1 MRLEDFPVIKAIC
14 RSDNLGET
22 QTQALLNRIEQ
33 KTPLLPRF
41 KEADDFHHFLSQ
53 CCVSGMSCQRLNK
66 PEQTKV
72 NAVKTEYLDKF
83 LLSTQ
88 NLLDQF
94 HKRYS

>member
-1 MRLEDFPVIKAIC
+1 MRLEDFPVIKEIW
-14 RSDNLGET
+14 RSDNLGEE
-22 QTQALLNRIEQ
+22 QTQAIIQKIEQ

-41 KEADDFHHFLSQ
+41 KEADDFHNFLSQ
-53 CCVSGMSCQRLNK
+53 CCVSGMSCQRLN
-66 PEQTKV
+66 EVDQAKV
-72 NAVKTEYLDKF
+72 NTVKTEYLEPF